1 VGSLYKILAKVV
13 VNRLRQVVGI
23 LVSQNAFVEE
33 RQVLKFVLIENECM
47 NRRVCSKIPG
57 VICQLDIEKVYDHV
71 NEDSLLYLLE

>member
-1 VGSLYKILAKVV
+1 MTLVGSLYKILAKVV

-33 RQVLKFVLIENECM
+33 RQVLNFVLIENECM
-47 NRRVCSKIPG
+47 NRRVRSKIPE

-71 NEDSLLYLLE
+71 N

>member
-1 VGSLYKILAKVV
+1 MTLVESLYKILAKVV

-33 RQVLKFVLIENECM
+33 RQVLNFVLIENECM
-47 NRRVCSKIPG
+47 NRRVRSKIPE

-71 NEDSLLYLLE
+71 N

>member
-1 VGSLYKILAKVV
+1 MTLVGSLYKILAKVV

-33 RQVLKFVLIENECM
+33 RQVLNFVLIKNECM
-47 NRRVCSKIPG
+47 NRRVRSKIPE

-71 NEDSLLYLLE
+71 N

>member
-1 VGSLYKILAKVV
+1 MTLLGSLYKILAKVV

-33 RQVLKFVLIENECM
+33 RQVLNFVLIENECM
-47 NRRVCSKIPG
+47 NRRVRSKIPE

-71 NEDSLLYLLE
+71 N

>member
-1 VGSLYKILAKVV
+1 MGSLYKILAKVV

-47 NRRVCSKIPG
+47 NRRVRSKIPE

-71 NEDSLLYLLE
+71 N

>member
-1 VGSLYKILAKVV
+1 MGSLYKILAKVV

-33 RQVLKFVLIENECM
+33 RQVLNFVLIENECM
-47 NRRVCSKIPG
+47 NRRVRSKIPE

-71 NEDSLLYLLE
+71 N

>member
-1 VGSLYKILAKVV
+1 MGSLYKILAKVV

-47 NRRVCSKIPG
+47 NRRVRSKIPG

-71 NEDSLLYLLE
+71 NEDILLYLLE